1 MVDVLLIYEGSMGA
15 GQLKSALNSNRSLRG
30 GGQRVGSG
38 GHSGQ
43 AKKNGESL
51 DHCFKFLLIFGSV
64 FTRVSGRRY
73 IKLFFQNVKRIF
85 EKKMG
90 FLHIFSNNIFYR
102 HQHSIV
108 GMI

>member
-1 MVDVLLIYEGSMGA
+1 MGA

-73 IKLFFQNVKRIF
+73 IKLFSKNVKRIF
-85 EKKMG
+85 EKKG
-90 FLHIFSNNIFYR
+90 NFCTFFQITFFIGISTALLA
-102 HQHSIV
+102 
-108 GMI
+108 